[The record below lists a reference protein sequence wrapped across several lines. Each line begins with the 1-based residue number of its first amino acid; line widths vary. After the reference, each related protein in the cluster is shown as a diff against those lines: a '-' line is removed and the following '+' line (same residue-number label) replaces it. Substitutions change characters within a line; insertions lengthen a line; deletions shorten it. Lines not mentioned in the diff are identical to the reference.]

1 MRGNKMDSEKSL
13 IVFQDKKIRR
23 VWHNEE
29 WFFSVVDIAAVLT
42 EQGDAQKARKYWNKL
57 SQRLREEGSEVVT
70 NCHRLKLPAEDGKLR
85 KTGCANTKTIF
96 RIIQSIPS
104 PKAEPFKRWLAK
116 VGYERVQEIE
126 DPELAQKRMKEIY
139 KLKGYSDEWIEK
151 RVRGIAIRDEL
162 TDEWTKRGIETKREY
177 SILTAEISKATFGLT
192 PSEYK
197 KFKGL
202 KQQNLR
208 DHMNDL
214 ELIFNMLGEAST
226 KKIARNKDAL
236 GFDENKDA
244 AKEGG
249 TVAGVAR
256 EELERRSGENV
267 VTQENYLN
275 EPETK
280 KRLESMKKSTSSST
294 NSTT

>member
-1 MRGNKMDSEKSL
+1 MDSKDAL
-13 IVFQDKKIRR
+13 VVFEGQKIRR
-23 VWHNEE
+23 TWNNNEW
-29 WFFSVVDIAAVLT
+29 WFVLEDIVYVLT
-42 EQGDAQKARKYWNKL
+42 DSSDPKQYIQKMKRRDDSLAKGWVQIVHTLAVDTTGGMQKMNCVNT
-57 SQRLREEGSEVVT
+57 EG
-70 NCHRLKLPAEDGKLR
+70 A
-85 KTGCANTKTIF
+85 F

-139 KLKGYSDEWIEK
+139 KSKGYSDEWIEK

-162 TDEWTKRGIETKREY
+162 TDEWDKRGIKTKTEY
-177 SILTAEISKATFGLT
+177 SILTAEISKAAFGLT
-192 PSEYK
+192 PGEYK
-197 KFKGL
+197 KLKGL

-226 KKIARNKDAL
+226 TKIARNKDAL
-236 GFDENKDA
+236 GFDENKNA

-256 EELERRSGENV
+256 KELELRSGEKV

-280 KRLESMKKSTSSST
+280 KRLGTKKK
-294 NSTT
+294 

>member
-1 MRGNKMDSEKSL
+1 MDSKDAL
-13 IVFQDKKIRR
+13 VVFEGQKIRR
-23 VWHNEE
+23 TWNNNEW
-29 WFFSVVDIAAVLT
+29 WFVLEDIVYVLT
-42 EQGDAQKARKYWNKL
+42 DSSDPKQYIQKMKRRDDSLAKGWVQIVHTLAVDTTGGMQKMNCVNT
-57 SQRLREEGSEVVT
+57 EG
-70 NCHRLKLPAEDGKLR
+70 A
-85 KTGCANTKTIF
+85 F

-139 KLKGYSDEWIEK
+139 KSKGYSDDWIEK

-162 TDEWTKRGIETKREY
+162 TDEWDKRGIKTKTEY
-177 SILTAEISKATFGLT
+177 SILTAEISKAAFGLT
-192 PSEYK
+192 PGEYK
-197 KFKGL
+197 KLKGL

-226 KKIARNKDAL
+226 TKIARNKDAL

-244 AKEGG
+244 AREGG

-256 EELERRSGENV
+256 KELELRSGEKV

-275 EPETK
+275 EPEAK
-280 KRLESMKKSTSSST
+280 KRLGTKKK
-294 NSTT
+294 